1 MKIVID
7 IQDEDV
13 LFDISK
19 HNLSPTSQT
28 DSVIINALY
37 DGKPIEDDRPT
48 LIYKGQVVYLTDEHI
63 QAMAEW
69 EKEEMK
75 KEVLEQF
82 KKTIDGLSDFDFD
95 WQSEMRKD
103 YSDVIAQASVG
114 LQLFQVFQIPSQI
127 LDGLR
132 HHVGKAQVVEVVFE
146 GATKQELHAHVE
158 NLFALFGT
166 DFVFEIH
173 AFVR

>member
-28 DSVIINALY
+28 DGVIINALY

-103 YSDVIAQASVG
+103 YSDVIAD
-114 LQLFQVFQIPSQI
+114 LK
-127 LDGLR
+127 
-132 HHVGKAQVVEVVFE
+132 GKSISGTVYQDSFCP
-146 GATKQELHAHVE
+146 HAHNCIE
-158 NLFALFGT
+158 YFGSHCA
-166 DFVFEIH
+166 DRCPLKKESKE
-173 AFVR
+173 